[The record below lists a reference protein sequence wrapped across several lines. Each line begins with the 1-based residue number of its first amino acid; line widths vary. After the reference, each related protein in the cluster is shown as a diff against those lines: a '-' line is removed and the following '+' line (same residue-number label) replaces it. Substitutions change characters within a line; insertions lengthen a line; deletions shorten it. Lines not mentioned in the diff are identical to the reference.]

1 MLSTAIDDLT
11 KFRSFRSGQGDQE
24 HFISVEAPNGLSF
37 EGQLDYIEKRY
48 RNALRDL
55 GLEDKSAIFRRIFLS
70 DVMNQ
75 AALVRK
81 RDIAADSDDNPVAVS
96 IVQQAP
102 LSGGKVALLA
112 YHVDSQGD
120 IKKKHLARRHLL
132 VKRGGRRHLWSTRLC
147 AGDFDPSP
155 SSENQTQKI
164 FDNLIDALSDLG
176 GNLASHC
183 VRTWIYMRNVDVFYQ
198 GMVDRRR
205 NLFAKEGLTGE
216 THYIASTGI
225 EGGCSHRFDVV
236 LMDAYSI
243 LDLEQGQI
251 SYLNYFDR
259 LCATKDYKVTFE
271 RGTRVGY
278 GDRAHYFISGT
289 ASIDNEGNVVH
300 VGDVMKQLGRT
311 IENIEALLKSGGAQ
325 LSDLLHLIV
334 YLRDPADHTQV
345 RRKLDALFPDLPIV
359 IVQGAVCRPEWLIEI
374 EGLAATVNDDPRL
387 PRF

>member
-1 MLSTAIDDLT
+1 MLAIAIDDMA
-11 KFRSFRSGQGDQE
+11 KCRSFRVGQGDQE
-24 HFISVEAPNGLSF
+24 HYISVEAPNDLSF
-37 EGQLDYIEKRY
+37 EGQLDYIERSY
-48 RNALRDL
+48 RDALGGL
-55 GLEDKSAIFRRIFLS
+55 GLDDRSAIFRRIFLS

-81 RDIAADSDDNPVAVS
+81 REIAAESDDNPVAVS
-96 IVQQAP
+96 IVQQPP

-112 YHVDSQGD
+112 YHVGSQGD
-120 IKKKHLARRHLL
+120 MKKKHLSRSHLL
-132 VKRGGRRHLWSTRLC
+132 VKRSGRRHLWSTRLC

-155 SSENQTQKI
+155 SSEKQTQKI

-205 NLFAKEGLTGE
+205 QLFAREGLTGD

-236 LMDAYSI
+236 LMDAYSV

-251 SYLNYFDR
+251 SYLNDFDR

-271 RGTRVGY
+271 RGTRVAY
-278 GDRAHYFISGT
+278 GDRAHYLISGT

-300 VGDVMKQLGRT
+300 VGDVMRQLDRT
-311 IENIEALLKSGGAQ
+311 VENIEALLKSGGAR

-334 YLRDPADHTQV
+334 YLRDPTDHAQV
-345 RRKLDALFPDLPIV
+345 RKKLGVLFPDLPMV
-359 IVQGAVCRPEWLIEI
+359 IVQGAVCRPEWLIEL
-374 EGLAATVNDDPRL
+374 EGVAATVNDDPRL